1 MPNRRQPPKAP
12 PIKVAHLFRPL
23 DEALIKL
30 LASLYEDDWQKP
42 TPAKHWK
49 VKDVAAHLL
58 DGNLRTLSIQRDGY
72 FGEAP
77 PPIKAYED
85 LVGWLNQLNADW
97 VRASKRLSPG
107 VLQLLHQATGSLTS
121 AYYES
126 LAPWDEAIFAVD
138 WAGESKSYNWMHLAR
153 EYTEKWHH
161 QQQIR
166 EAVDKPGIMT
176 RDFFFPM
183 IATYFMAL
191 PHTFRDIT
199 APDGKLVTTI
209 VSGKV
214 GGQWHLE
221 RQNSQWMLT
230 DKPDREPDAVVKIA
244 PELAWKLFSKNVRP
258 DEIKDQIKVV
268 GDKMLATQVLQMV
281 SVMA

>member
-1 MPNRRQPPKAP
+1 MPNRSRSPKAP

-23 DEALIKL
+23 DEALMKL
-30 LASLYEDDWQKP
+30 LASLNDDDWQKS
-42 TPAKHWK
+42 TPAKHWT

-72 FGEAP
+72 FGEVP
-77 PPIKAYED
+77 PPINDYED
-85 LVGWLNQLNADW
+85 LVGWLNLLNADW
-97 VRASKRLSPG
+97 VKASKRLSPG

-214 GGQWHLE
+214 GGEWHLE
-221 RQNSQWMLT
+221 RQNSSWVLV
-230 DKPDREPDAVVKIA
+230 DKPGRVPDAAVEIA
-244 PELAWKLFSKNVRP
+244 PELAWKLFSKNIRP
-258 DEIKDQIKVV
+258 DDVKDRLKVE
-268 GDKMLATQVLQMV
+268 GDKLLAAQVLQMV

>member
-1 MPNRRQPPKAP
+1 
-12 PIKVAHLFRPL
+12 VAHLFRPL
-23 DEALIKL
+23 DEALMKL
-30 LASLYEDDWQKP
+30 LASLNDDGWQKP
-42 TPAKHWK
+42 TPAKYWT

-97 VRASKRLSPG
+97 VKASKRLSPN
-107 VLQLLHQATGSLTS
+107 VLRILHQATGPLTS

-126 LAPWDEAIFAVD
+126 LDPWEEAIFAVD

-199 APDGKLVTTI
+199 APNGKLVTTI

>member
-1 MPNRRQPPKAP
+1 MSARNTSPKAP

-23 DEALIKL
+23 DEALMEL
-30 LASLYEDDWQKP
+30 LASLNDDDWQKP
-42 TPAKHWK
+42 TPAKYWK

-97 VRASKRLSPG
+97 VKASKRLSPN
-107 VLQLLHQATGSLTS
+107 VLRILHRATGPLTS

-126 LAPWDEAIFAVD
+126 LPLWDEAIFAVD

-166 EAVDKPGIMT
+166 EAVGQPGIMT
-176 RDFFFPM
+176 RAFFFPM

-191 PHTFRDIT
+191 PHTFRNIA
-199 APDGKLVTTI
+199 APEETLVTAT
-209 VSGKV
+209 VSGQV
-214 GGQWHLE
+214 GGAWHLE
-221 RQNSQWMLT
+221 RQNANWALV
-230 DKPDREPDAVVKIA
+230 DKPGRAPDAAVEIA
-244 PELAWKLFSKNVRP
+244 PELAWKLFSKNIRP
-258 DEIKDQIKVV
+258 DDVKDRLKVE
-268 GDKMLATQVLQMV
+268 GDKLLAAQVLQMV

>member
-1 MPNRRQPPKAP
+1 MPTRSRSPKAP

-23 DEALIKL
+23 DEALMKL
-30 LASLYEDDWQKP
+30 LASLNDDDWQKS
-42 TPAKHWK
+42 TPAKHWN

-97 VRASKRLSPG
+97 VKASKRLSPN
-107 VLQLLHQATGSLTS
+107 VLRILHQATGPLTS

-126 LAPWDEAIFAVD
+126 LDPWDEAIFAVD
-138 WAGESKSYNWMHLAR
+138 WAGETKSYNWMHLAR

-166 EAVDKPGIMT
+166 EAVGQPGIMT
-176 RDFFFPM
+176 RAFFFPLM
-183 IATYFMAL
+183 ATYFMAL
-191 PHTFRDIT
+191 PHTFRNIT
-199 APDGKLVTTI
+199 APEGTLVTAA
-209 VSGKV
+209 VSGQV
-214 GGQWHLE
+214 GGEWHLE
-221 RQNSQWMLT
+221 RKNSSWALV
-230 DKPDREPDAVVKIA
+230 DKPGRVPDAAVEIA
-244 PELAWKLFSKNVRP
+244 PELAWKLFSKNIRP
-258 DEIKDQIKVV
+258 DDVKDWLKVE
-268 GDKMLATQVLQMV
+268 GDKLLAAQVLQMV